1 MRLTTKTDWQY
12 KDFPDLR
19 SIQDAWKRD
28 EWIRIA
34 NKILPSS
41 SVRYLELGCAPG
53 TFTAALSKDKD
64 WLITGIDFSDD
75 SNKFI
80 STLFCVQKTGRFFHA
95 DIFNFSMGEVFDIV
109 ASFGLVEHFRG
120 SSFDQLMDI
129 HDRYVAPG
137 GYCVVVVP
145 NFTGVPY
152 FFHFVFD
159 RPSLDNHN
167 IDAMHPDTIAE
178 FFRQRGYEIVFHKY
192 VGILRL
198 WGNSGFLNSRILAKT
213 VAGLAVSLSKLAS
226 LMSLLGIHLRGRSWS
241 PYLMV
246 IARKIKPD

>member
-1 MRLTTKTDWQY
+1 MRLTIKANWRYGNKISLDT
-12 KDFPDLR
+12 
-19 SIQDAWKRD
+19 INAAWNRD

-75 SNKFI
+75 ANKFI
-80 STLFCVQKTGRFFHA
+80 STLSCIQKTARLFHE
-95 DIFNFSMGEVFDIV
+95 DMFNFDIREVFDVV

-120 SSFDQLMDI
+120 ISFDQLMDI

-145 NFTGVPY
+145 NFTGLPY
-152 FFHFVFD
+152 LFHFVFD
-159 RPSLDNHN
+159 RPSLDSHN
-167 IDAMHPDTIAE
+167 IDAMHPDTIVQ
-178 FFRQRGYEIVFHKY
+178 FFRQRDYEIVFHKY

-198 WGNSGFLNSRILAKT
+198 WGNSGFLKSKILAKT
-213 VAGLAVSLSKLAS
+213 VAGLAVSISKLAY
-226 LMSLLGIHLRGRSWS
+226 LMSLIGLHLRGRSWS

-246 IARKIKPD
+246 IARKINPD